1 MTLRG
6 AVQQLKDIRDNKN
19 FPFYLKTAI
28 SKAIE
33 TIEMERA
40 DAMDKQILVD
50 LDALLELK
58 VHYGE
63 TEYHFD
69 HDAIPVD
76 EIEDALKD
84 GTLKVIDAETVRHGK
99 WILVNGLGEE
109 KDSITGGKC
118 SLCGYVNPAT
128 SYCPHCGAKMDEVTE

>member
-6 AVQQLKDIRDNKN
+6 AVQQLKDIRDNKD

-50 LDALLELK
+50 LDASLEIK

-84 GTLKVIDAETVRHGK
+84 GTLKVIDAESVRHGR
-99 WILVNGLGEE
+99 WEYI
-109 KDSITGGKC
+109 GGYGYQYRC
-118 SLCGYVNPAT
+118 SECIRCAKRKTN
-128 SYCPHCGAKMDEVTE
+128 YCPNCGAKMDKVTE